1 MYEPQVIVDAIDSH
15 TVPILVGFGLAMVF
29 QTIAMV
35 TAVLMTRREG
45 WISIPLPCTFLW
57 FAHDLGVVVR
67 FDTWFNHIGH
77 WFFKLFWVGLL
88 SALLLEV
95 VFLAQAMRVGRK
107 EYLPKG
113 TQAQWNMLVVAGTA
127 LFVLCWEY
135 QKTIWDDPLYQAL
148 ASTTMYVIPLAV
160 VPLVLRRRSAIAQ
173 SPVIYGSFAVMVP
186 LWWGVTAGAYGA
198 GFRTW
203 QYLLS
208 GVVAFVTLSALAWW
222 IHHLRRTGQAD
233 EPVLIPDGTGTS
245 TLPGRMW
252 IARQWVEP
260 PAET

>member
-1 MYEPQVIVDAIDSH
+1 MYEPRLILEALDNH
-15 TVPILVGFGLAMVF
+15 TVPILVGFGLSMVF

-35 TAVLMTRREG
+35 TAVLMTRRDG

-67 FDTWFNHIGH
+67 FDIWFNDIDH

-88 SALLLEV
+88 SALLLEC

-107 EYLPKG
+107 EYLPRG
-113 TQAQWNMLVVAGTA
+113 TQAQWNALLFAGAA

-148 ASTTMYVIPLAV
+148 ASTTLYVIPLAV

-173 SPVIYGSFAVMVP
+173 SPVIYASFRGDDPVMVGRDGRRVRRRFP
-186 LWWGVTAGAYGA
+186 DLAV
-198 GFRTW
+198 
-203 QYLLS
+203 
-208 GVVAFVTLSALAWW
+208 SALRDRGVRD
-222 IHHLRRTGQAD
+222 IERIGLVDPPPSPYRTGRRA
-233 EPVLIPDGTGTS
+233 GG
-245 TLPGRMW
+245 G
-252 IARQWVEP
+252 ARQQPQSRRGLLGGQFLVLG
-260 PAET
+260 